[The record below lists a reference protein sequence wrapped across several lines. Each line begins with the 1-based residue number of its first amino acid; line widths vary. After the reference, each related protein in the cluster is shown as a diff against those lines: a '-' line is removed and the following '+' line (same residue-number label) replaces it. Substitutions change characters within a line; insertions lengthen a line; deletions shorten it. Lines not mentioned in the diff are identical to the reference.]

1 MTKCL
6 ETFMKENAPKIDKTL
21 HALIDELSIPS
32 ELKKSMIYSI
42 NAGGKRVRPLLV
54 LATLDDLDIQLD
66 DAYIVACAVELIHT
80 YSLIHDDLPAMD
92 DDDYRRGKLTNHKVF
107 GDALA
112 ILAGDAMQ
120 ALAFQCLTRTTSLAP
135 TQQVELIR
143 LLSEASGAEGM
154 VGGQVLDLEGE
165 ARSLNVD
172 ELEAIHVRKTGA
184 LLSFSIEAG
193 AILAQLCDDKKGQ
206 LKRYAHHIGL
216 AFQIKD
222 DILDVTSTT
231 EQLGKPANSDEVQ
244 NKSTYPALLGID
256 GATEQMYARYEEA
269 LDALRFLEKEDA
281 LLAQFAHYI
290 VERTL

>member
-120 ALAFQCLTRTTSLAP
+120 ALAFQCLTRTTALAP

-231 EQLGKPANSDEVQ
+231 EQLGKPANSDEAQ

>member
-21 HALIDELSIPS
+21 HALIDELSIPN

-107 GDALA
+107 GEALA

-165 ARSLNVD
+165 TRSLDVAA
-172 ELEAIHVRKTGA
+172 LEAIHVRKTGA

-231 EQLGKPANSDEVQ
+231 EQLGKPANSDEAQ

>member
-165 ARSLNVD
+165 ARSLSVD

-231 EQLGKPANSDEVQ
+231 EQLGKPANSDEAQ

>member
-231 EQLGKPANSDEVQ
+231 EQLGKPANSDEAQ

>member
-120 ALAFQCLTRTTSLAP
+120 ALAFQCLTRTASLAP

-231 EQLGKPANSDEVQ
+231 EQLGKPANSDEAQ

>member
-165 ARSLNVD
+165 TRSLNVD

-231 EQLGKPANSDEVQ
+231 EQLGKPANSDEAQ

>member
-1 MTKCL
+1 RDVTTGRATIAHGRRGRWDGDRGGSVMTKCL

-135 TQQVELIR
+135 T
-143 LLSEASGAEGM
+143 
-154 VGGQVLDLEGE
+154 
-165 ARSLNVD
+165 
-172 ELEAIHVRKTGA
+172 
-184 LLSFSIEAG
+184 
-193 AILAQLCDDKKGQ
+193 
-206 LKRYAHHIGL
+206 
-216 AFQIKD
+216 
-222 DILDVTSTT
+222 
-231 EQLGKPANSDEVQ
+231 
-244 NKSTYPALLGID
+244 
-256 GATEQMYARYEEA
+256 
-269 LDALRFLEKEDA
+269 
-281 LLAQFAHYI
+281 
-290 VERTL
+290 

>member
-112 ILAGDAMQ
+112 ILSGDAMQ

-231 EQLGKPANSDEVQ
+231 EQLGKPANSDEAQ